1 MLKFKLQN
9 VLFIILYA
17 IPNTIFSFGILY
29 IINNAISRKGDFLN
43 GYMWIA
49 FFSIIVYSYLLN
61 IIFQRKL
68 NQYTHEILYENEKN
82 IFKIILRTPLVT
94 LQKHGSQRFYT
105 AIEDIR
111 VFRSFSGIVTHTVNA
126 ILMLVLCLTY
136 MFCISFFSGLIVLG
150 LIILIA
156 SVFFMVTK
164 TMAKKLAVLRENNEH
179 YYGYVQDVIKGF
191 KELKADRNRRNNL
204 LNKYLVPN
212 RNASKSLD
220 YEINFVFLSVNL
232 ISQYG
237 LYIVIGAILFLFPVL
252 NILSQDAVGPYVVIL
267 LFISG
272 PINNLINMQNVYA
285 QYAVSNS
292 RLRKFL
298 ADFETQDNTD
308 DAVHEEQT
316 DREFESITLKNI
328 CFNYRSKESERVFG
342 IGPLNLKIK
351 KGEVVFII
359 GGNGSGKSTFI
370 NILTGL
376 YQASEGEFILN
387 EQEVIND
394 PFVIQRHIAAVFTD
408 NHIFSNNYDNY
419 SLENN
424 GKYKELLEMMEMD
437 KITEDDSEESARKS
451 FSKGQSKR
459 MSLIFALLENKPV
472 IVLDE
477 WAADQDPYFRK
488 YFYEK
493 LLPKLK
499 QDGKTIIAVTHDDAY
514 FKYADRVIK
523 FDYGRIV
530 NDFNTKSDIL
540 QAESLWYNE
549 IPA

>member
-1 MLKFKLQN
+1 
-9 VLFIILYA
+9 
-17 IPNTIFSFGILY
+17 
-29 IINNAISRKGDFLN
+29 
-43 GYMWIA
+43 
-49 FFSIIVYSYLLN
+49 
-61 IIFQRKL
+61 
-68 NQYTHEILYENEKN
+68 
-82 IFKIILRTPLVT
+82 
-94 LQKHGSQRFYT
+94 
-105 AIEDIR
+105 
-111 VFRSFSGIVTHTVNA
+111 
-126 ILMLVLCLTY
+126 
-136 MFCISFFSGLIVLG
+136 
-150 LIILIA
+150 
-156 SVFFMVTK
+156 
-164 TMAKKLAVLRENNEH
+164 
-179 YYGYVQDVIKGF
+179 
-191 KELKADRNRRNNL
+191 
-204 LNKYLVPN
+204 
-212 RNASKSLD
+212 
-220 YEINFVFLSVNL
+220 
-232 ISQYG
+232 
-237 LYIVIGAILFLFPVL
+237 
-252 NILSQDAVGPYVVIL
+252 
-267 LFISG
+267 
-272 PINNLINMQNVYA
+272 MQNVYA